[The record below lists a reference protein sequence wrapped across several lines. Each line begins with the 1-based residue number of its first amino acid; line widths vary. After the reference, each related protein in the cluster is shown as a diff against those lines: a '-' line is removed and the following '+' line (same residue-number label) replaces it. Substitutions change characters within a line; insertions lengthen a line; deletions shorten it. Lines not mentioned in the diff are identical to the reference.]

1 MPISLHCNFD
11 FIICKHI
18 LNMKTQLFILIFS
31 VFSLAIFANGI
42 TKFNETPKSIIV
54 STSEWKAPQVNVLIK
69 ENNGGTVYNEMLNT
83 GKTDRK
89 FNLKGMAK
97 GTYTLE
103 ISDDLKI
110 TSQQF
115 TITES
120 DVVVDKTVNTIF
132 KPVVVSK
139 DNKIDVN
146 LLNLSKNASIHI
158 QDKYEGTIYSQQQ
171 NTSSVN
177 KRFDIS
183 SLPSGSYSVNI
194 DVDGRTYVHDFTK

>member
-1 MPISLHCNFD
+1 
-11 FIICKHI
+11 
-18 LNMKTQLFILIFS
+18 MKTHLFILIFS
-31 VFSLAIFANGI
+31 VFSSAIFANGI

-54 STSEWKAPQVNVLIK
+54 STSEWKAHQVNVLIK
-69 ENNGGTVYNEMLNT
+69 ENNGGTVYNEVLST
-83 GKTDRK
+83 SKTDRK

-103 ISDDLKI
+103 ISDELKI

-115 TITES
+115 TISDS
-120 DVVVDKTVNTIF
+120 DVVVDSAVNTIY

-146 LLNLSKNASIHI
+146 LLNPSKNASIKI
-158 QDKYEGTIYSQQQ
+158 QDRYEDTIYDERQ
-171 NTSSVN
+171 NASSVN

>member
-1 MPISLHCNFD
+1 
-11 FIICKHI
+11 
-18 LNMKTQLFILIFS
+18 MKTHLFILIFS
-31 VFSLAIFANGI
+31 VFSSAIFANGI
-42 TKFNETPKSIIV
+42 TKSNETPKSIIV
-54 STSEWKAPQVNVLIK
+54 ATSKWKARHVNVLIK
-69 ENNGGTVYNEMLNT
+69 ENNGGTVYNEMLST

-89 FNLKGMAK
+89 FNLNGMAK

-115 TITES
+115 TIVDS
-120 DVVVDKTVNTIF
+120 DVVVDETVNTIY

-146 LLNLSKNASIHI
+146 LLNPSKNASIKI
-158 QDKYEGTIYSQQQ
+158 QDSYEGTIYAETQK
-171 NTSSVN
+171 TSSVN

-194 DVDGRTYVHDFTK
+194 DVDGRTYIHDFTK